1 MEDSGI
7 GRPSTFAETVR
18 KIKERE
24 YVVKEERDGKIINS
38 KELTLENTKIS
49 ENVKE
54 EKTGFEK
61 TKYILQTWECL

>member
-7 GRPSTFAETVR
+7 GRPSTFAETIR

-38 KELTLENTKIS
+38 NEIKLESNKIS
-49 ENVKE
+49 S
-54 EKTGFEK
+54 
-61 TKYILQTWECL
+61 

>member
-24 YVVKEERDGKIINS
+24 YVVKEERDNVDVARGLACTNIPVHHKI
-38 KELTLENTKIS
+38 
-49 ENVKE
+49 VM
-54 EKTGFEK
+54 
-61 TKYILQTWECL
+61 